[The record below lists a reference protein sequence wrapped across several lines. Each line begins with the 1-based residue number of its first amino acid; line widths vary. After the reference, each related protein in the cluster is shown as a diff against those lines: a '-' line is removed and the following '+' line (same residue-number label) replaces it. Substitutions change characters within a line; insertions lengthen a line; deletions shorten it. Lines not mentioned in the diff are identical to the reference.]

1 MCFDAFLMTQA
12 ERKKFKCPN
21 YLQTHQEYL
30 QYEYSK
36 FRLGFEFIRVSHFNA
51 FWSVLMHSDVFW
63 PVLIDVLKS
72 FGKMFD
78 NMNSGQKFTQ
88 QTHQKYLLYEYLK
101 WKYIVNLYGIMFCST
116 DSSRKE
122 ILCWQK
128 FWIRECSCIMPYIKL

>member
-1 MCFDAFLMTQA
+1 MFCYTDSG
-12 ERKKFKCPN
+12 RKEKIQVPKLWKILCGQKFTK
-21 YLQTHQEYL
+21 QTHKKYL
-30 QYEYSK
+30 HYEYPK
-36 FRLGFEFIRVSHFNA
+36 FWLVFEFIKVMHFDT
-51 FWSVLMHSDVFW
+51 SRYVLMRFDVFW

-101 WKYIVNLYGIMFCST
+101 WKYCNT
-116 DSSRKE
+116 DSSRKK

-128 FWIRECSCIMPYIKL
+128 FRIRECSCIMPYIKL

>member
-1 MCFDAFLMTQA
+1 MWEILCRQ
-12 ERKKFKCPN
+12 KFTK
-21 YLQTHQEYL
+21 QTHQEYL
-30 QYEYSK
+30 HSALWILK
-36 FRLGFEFIRVSHFNA
+36 VRIRFWIHTSDA
-51 FWSVLMHSDVFW
+51 FWHVMICFDAFWCVLMHSDVFW
-63 PVLIDVLKS
+63 PVWINILKS

-128 FWIRECSCIMPYIKL
+128 FWIRECSCIMPYLRL

>member
-1 MCFDAFLMTQA
+1 MCFDAFLMKA

-72 FGKMFD
+72 FGKMYD
-78 NMNSGQKFTQ
+78 NMNSGQKVHLTNTSKIPALWIPKVKVLQ
-88 QTHQKYLLYEYLK
+88 YRLKQKGNFMLTKVLNSWMFLHNAILK
-101 WKYIVNLYGIMFCST
+101 IIEVLQIQC
-116 DSSRKE
+116 
-122 ILCWQK
+122 
-128 FWIRECSCIMPYIKL
+128 